1 MSPARFAG
9 GYSGSIHAPSP
20 VDIEKEAIMRSL
32 ATFTLV
38 AALVAVPSSAFSS
51 GTESPEQ
58 TAVRSAPV
66 IVKSL
71 TDYPGRTREVTE
83 LQKAEVR
90 SVLEKLDGNTKFIC
104 TGARVADNPYRMNV
118 AVRMRAKLVC
128 EYAKSLRP
136 DLSYWYQTKVTKHE
150 NFNGRVIV
158 VSK

>member
-1 MSPARFAG
+1 
-9 GYSGSIHAPSP
+9 
-20 VDIEKEAIMRSL
+20 MRL
-32 ATFTLV
+32 ATTMALV
-38 AALVAVPSSAFSS
+38 TALVAVPASAVSSE
-51 GTESPEQ
+51 TMTTQESPE
-58 TAVRSAPV
+58 VSVPV

-83 LQKAEVR
+83 TQKAEIR
-90 SVLEKLDGNTKFIC
+90 AVLERLDGNTKFIC

-136 DLSYWYQTKVTKHE
+136 DLSYWYQTKVTKHD

>member
-1 MSPARFAG
+1 
-9 GYSGSIHAPSP
+9 
-20 VDIEKEAIMRSL
+20 MR
-32 ATFTLV
+32 AFITFTLV
-38 AALVAVPSSAFSS
+38 AALVAVPSGAFSS
-51 GTESPEQ
+51 GVEPPEQ

-71 TDYPGRTREVTE
+71 TDYPGRVREVTE
-83 LQKAEVR
+83 TQKAEIR
-90 SVLEKLDGNTKFIC
+90 SVLERLDGNTKFIC
-104 TGARVADNPYRMNV
+104 TGARVADNPYRMNL

-150 NFNGRVIV
+150 SFNGRVIV

>member
-1 MSPARFAG
+1 
-9 GYSGSIHAPSP
+9 
-20 VDIEKEAIMRSL
+20 MR
-32 ATFTLV
+32 LV
-38 AALVAVPSSAFSS
+38 TTMALVTALVAVPASAVSSE
-51 GTESPEQ
+51 TMTTQESP
-58 TAVRSAPV
+58 VVSVPV

-83 LQKAEVR
+83 TQKAEIR
-90 SVLEKLDGNTKFIC
+90 SVLERLDGNTKFIC
-104 TGARVADNPYRMNV
+104 TGARVADNPYRMNI

-136 DLSYWYQTKVTKHE
+136 DLSYWYQTKVTKHD

>member
-1 MSPARFAG
+1 
-9 GYSGSIHAPSP
+9 
-20 VDIEKEAIMRSL
+20 MRL
-32 ATFTLV
+32 ATTMALV
-38 AALVAVPSSAFSS
+38 TALVAVPASAVSSE
-51 GTESPEQ
+51 TMTTQESP
-58 TAVRSAPV
+58 VVSVPV

-83 LQKAEVR
+83 TQKAEIR
-90 SVLEKLDGNTKFIC
+90 SVLERLDGNTKFIC

-136 DLSYWYQTKVTKHE
+136 DLSYWYQTKVTKHD

>member
-1 MSPARFAG
+1 
-9 GYSGSIHAPSP
+9 
-20 VDIEKEAIMRSL
+20 MR
-32 ATFTLV
+32 LV
-38 AALVAVPSSAFSS
+38 TTMALVTALVAVPASAVSSETMTTQDYPS
-51 GTESPEQ
+51 
-58 TAVRSAPV
+58 VSAPV

-83 LQKAEVR
+83 TQKAEIR
-90 SVLEKLDGNTKFIC
+90 AVLERLDGNTKFIC

-136 DLSYWYQTKVTKHE
+136 DLSYWYQTKVTKHD

>member
-1 MSPARFAG
+1 
-9 GYSGSIHAPSP
+9 
-20 VDIEKEAIMRSL
+20 MR
-32 ATFTLV
+32 LV
-38 AALVAVPSSAFSS
+38 STMALVTALVAVPASAVSSETMTTQDSRS
-51 GTESPEQ
+51 
-58 TAVRSAPV
+58 VSAPV

-83 LQKAEVR
+83 TQKAEIR
-90 SVLEKLDGNTKFIC
+90 AVLERLDGNTKFIC

-136 DLSYWYQTKVTKHE
+136 DLSYWYQTKVTKHD